1 MTSVACVRPVLVLLM
16 LSGVGACGAV
26 EDPHRFETLGQQVA
40 AIPLDGQ
47 TPSAPRPVSVRQPS
61 ESARQSS
68 SSDGLR
74 PALKVDVMDVHDF
87 WDARDGI
94 AATTDAVVDG
104 VADTIK
110 PVVARAVVRQAG
122 DAADIP
128 TLRPAIH
135 LQDVPIETVM
145 RRSSGLVQLGAYASE
160 EAARAA
166 WARLKSGSAAW
177 ALEGLTPVYETV
189 EVQGRRLVRLKVQTP
204 PAGAPAVCAAVG
216 IDDPWC
222 HRAT

>member
-1 MTSVACVRPVLVLLM
+1 MTLVACVRPVLVLFAVA
-16 LSGVGACGAV
+16 GVGACGAV
-26 EDPHRFETLGQQVA
+26 EDPHRFETMAQQVA
-40 AIPLDGQ
+40 DIPLDGQ
-47 TPSAPRPVSVRQPS
+47 AQPTVQSVKAQT
-61 ESARQSS
+61 QG
-68 SSDGLR
+68 DLR

-94 AATTDAVVDG
+94 ASATDAVVDG
-104 VADTIK
+104 VADSVK
-110 PVVARAVVRQAG
+110 PVVSRVVVQQAE
-122 DAADIP
+122 DADVV

-135 LQDVPIETVM
+135 AQDVPLETVM
-145 RRSSGLVQLGAYASE
+145 RPSSGLVQLGAYASE

-166 WARLKSGSAAW
+166 WARLKAGSAAW

-204 PAGAPAVCAAVG
+204 PSGAPAVCAAAG

>member
-1 MTSVACVRPVLVLLM
+1 MTSVACVRPVLVLLAFA
-16 LSGVGACGAV
+16 GVGACGAV
-26 EDPHRFETLGQQVA
+26 EDPHRFETMGHQVA

-47 TPSAPRPVSVRQPS
+47 TRSKP
-61 ESARQSS
+61 ESATNLSYRVE
-68 SSDGLR
+68 GLR

-94 AATTDAVVDG
+94 ATATDAVVDG
-104 VADTIK
+104 VADTVK
-110 PVVARAVVRQAG
+110 PVVSRAVVRQAE
-122 DAADIP
+122 DTADVV

-135 LQDVPIETVM
+135 PQDVPLETVM
-145 RRSSGLVQLGAYASE
+145 RPSSGLVQLGAYASE
-160 EAARAA
+160 DAARAA

-177 ALEGLTPVYETV
+177 ALEGLTPVYEAV

>member
-1 MTSVACVRPVLVLLM
+1 MTFVACVRPVLVLLAIAG
-16 LSGVGACGAV
+16 SAGCGAV
-26 EDPHRFETLGQQVA
+26 EGPHRFETMAQQVA
-40 AIPLDGQ
+40 DIPLDGQ
-47 TPSAPRPVSVRQPS
+47 VQHEARSEPSARHASS
-61 ESARQSS
+61 ES
-68 SSDGLR
+68 GLR

-94 AATTDAVVDG
+94 VSATDAVVDG
-104 VADTIK
+104 VADSVK
-110 PVVARAVVRQAG
+110 PVVSRAVVRQAE
-122 DAADIP
+122 DATDGI

-135 LQDVPIETVM
+135 AQDVPLETVM
-145 RRSSGLVQLGAYASE
+145 RPSSGLVQLGAYASE

-177 ALEGLTPVYETV
+177 ALEGLTPVYEAV

-204 PAGAPAVCAAVG
+204 PAGAPAVCAAAG

>member
-1 MTSVACVRPVLVLLM
+1 MTSVARVRPVLVLLA
-16 LSGVGACGAV
+16 LAGAGACGAV
-26 EDPHRFETLGQQVA
+26 EDPHRFETMAQQVA
-40 AIPLDGQ
+40 DIPLDGQ
-47 TPSAPRPVSVRQPS
+47 VRPEARSKPSVRHASS
-61 ESARQSS
+61 ES
-68 SSDGLR
+68 GLR
-74 PALKVDVMDVHDF
+74 PALKVDVMDVHEF

-94 AATTDAVVDG
+94 ATATDAVVDG
-104 VADTIK
+104 VADTVK
-110 PVVARAVVRQAG
+110 PVVSRAVVRQAE
-122 DAADIP
+122 DTADVV

-135 LQDVPIETVM
+135 PQDVPLETVM
-145 RRSSGLVQLGAYASE
+145 RPSSGLVQLGAYASE
-160 EAARAA
+160 DAARAA

-177 ALEGLTPVYETV
+177 ALEGLTPVYEAV

>member
-1 MTSVACVRPVLVLLM
+1 MTFVACVRPVLVLLAIAG
-16 LSGVGACGAV
+16 SAGCGAV
-26 EDPHRFETLGQQVA
+26 EDPHRFETMAQQVA
-40 AIPLDGQ
+40 DIPLDGQ
-47 TPSAPRPVSVRQPS
+47 VQPKVQSVKAQ
-61 ESARQSS
+61 AQ
-68 SSDGLR
+68 GALR

-94 AATTDAVVDG
+94 VSATDAVVDG
-104 VADTIK
+104 VADSVA
-110 PVVARAVVRQAG
+110 PVVSRAVVRQAE
-122 DAADIP
+122 DAADVV

-135 LQDVPIETVM
+135 AQDVPLETVM
-145 RRSSGLVQLGAYASE
+145 RPSSGLVQLGAYASE

-177 ALEGLTPVYETV
+177 ALEGLTPVYEAV

-204 PAGAPAVCAAVG
+204 PAGAPAVCAAAG

>member
-1 MTSVACVRPVLVLLM
+1 MTFVACVRPVLVLLAM
-16 LSGVGACGAV
+16 AGISACGAV
-26 EDPHRFETLGQQVA
+26 EDPHRFETMAQQVA
-40 AIPLDGQ
+40 DIPLEGQ
-47 TPSAPRPVSVRQPS
+47 AQPKSQSVNAQ
-61 ESARQSS
+61 AQG
-68 SSDGLR
+68 GLR

-94 AATTDAVVDG
+94 ASATDAVVDG
-104 VADTIK
+104 VADTVK
-110 PVVARAVVRQAG
+110 PVVSRAVVRQVEDGADG
-122 DAADIP
+122 AA
-128 TLRPAIH
+128 LRPAIH
-135 LQDVPIETVM
+135 AQDVPLETVM
-145 RRSSGLVQLGAYASE
+145 RPSSGLVQLGAYASE

-189 EVQGRRLVRLKVQTP
+189 EVNGRRLVRLKVQTP
-204 PAGAPAVCAAVG
+204 PAGAPAVCAAAG

>member
-1 MTSVACVRPVLVLLM
+1 MTFVACVRPVLVLLV
-16 LSGVGACGAV
+16 LAGVGACGAV

-40 AIPLDGQ
+40 DIPLDGQ
-47 TPSAPRPVSVRQPS
+47 TRPAPASVP
-61 ESARQSS
+61 ARQSS
-68 SSDGLR
+68 SPDDGLR

-94 AATTDAVVDG
+94 ASATDGVVDG
-104 VADTIK
+104 VADTVK
-110 PVVARAVVRQAG
+110 PVVARAVVRQTG
-122 DAADIP
+122 DGADII

-135 LQDVPIETVM
+135 PQDVPIETVM
-145 RRSSGLVQLGAYASE
+145 RPSSGLVQLGAYASE
-160 EAARAA
+160 NAARAA

-204 PAGAPAVCAAVG
+204 PAGAPAVCAAAG

-222 HRAT
+222 HRAN

>member
-1 MTSVACVRPVLVLLM
+1 MTSVACVRPVLVLLA
-16 LSGVGACGAV
+16 LAGVGACGAV
-26 EDPHRFETLGQQVA
+26 EDPHRFETMAQQVA
-40 AIPLDGQ
+40 DIPLDGQ
-47 TPSAPRPVSVRQPS
+47 ARPEVRS
-61 ESARQSS
+61 ELSARHASS
-68 SSDGLR
+68 KSGLR
-74 PALKVDVMDVHDF
+74 PALKVDVMDVHEF

-94 AATTDAVVDG
+94 ATATDAVVDG
-104 VADTIK
+104 VADTVK
-110 PVVARAVVRQAG
+110 PVVSRAVVRQAG
-122 DAADIP
+122 DTTDVV

-135 LQDVPIETVM
+135 PQDVPLETGM
-145 RRSSGLVQLGAYASE
+145 RPSSGLVQLGAYASE
-160 EAARAA
+160 DAARAA

-177 ALEGLTPVYETV
+177 ALEGLTPVYEAV